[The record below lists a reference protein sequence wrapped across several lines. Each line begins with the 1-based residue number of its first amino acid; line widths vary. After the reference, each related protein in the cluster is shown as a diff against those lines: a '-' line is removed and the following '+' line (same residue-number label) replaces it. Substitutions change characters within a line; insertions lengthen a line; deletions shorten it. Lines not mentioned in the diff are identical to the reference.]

1 MIIWHEN
8 GQMARKTNYDRDLV
22 HGPSK
27 EWHENGQRK
36 SEITNWNGLISSWKE
51 WDSEGKLID
60 EGDDSLGEAFK

>member
-1 MIIWHEN
+1 M
-8 GQMARKTNYDRDLV
+8 GQVRSGTK
-22 HGPSK
+22 
-27 EWHENGQRK
+27 NGQRK